1 MSITDKKFMPQQE
14 EMIFINHMSQLEK
27 LTDSNGKIEKES
39 NLLHIVKKTHLH
51 KKIPSF
57 P

>member
-51 KKIPSF
+51 QKIPSF